1 MKSVY
6 PVTIV
11 EDRYNGTYS
20 GGRYTAWNLSPWEIP
35 DDAFG
40 DDTSCMFF
48 WEDNEKYN
56 EFTVGLGDTPNEAER
71 DLIRKMEEGECE

>member
-20 GGRYTAWNLSPWEIP
+20 GGRYTAWNLFPWEIP
-35 DDAFG
+35 DGAFE

-48 WEDNEKYN
+48 WEDNEKHN
-56 EFTVGLGDTPNEAER
+56 EFTVGLGDTPDEAER
-71 DLIRKMEEGECE
+71 DLIRKMEENR